1 MHGQWSYPIDETTIK
16 GQRKLN
22 YLRSENFF
30 PLMICTL
37 SVGRHSHRMG
47 TVVKFLLSLK
57 NDFKKEGFSINFYAK
72 SAYFNAFQCTF
83 TIFILTRFVIDWLG
97 QY

>member
-57 NDFKKEGFSINFYAK
+57 NDINFYAK